1 MKPKFITR
9 KELENLEFHD
19 SVFRSIGIFFSDGNS
34 RGCKI
39 QIDYYDWEGN
49 EERRKTN
56 PSSEWVWKALTITV
70 GYLAHFE
77 YSAPDLLNRAQ
88 DIAELQFDQDLDRL
102 RKQEE
107 KQKRQFSQYQ
117 SPLFDSKGT
126 ALSLNFLTENG
137 DDQSQGHVLVVGS
150 DVTLDWGSFDSY
162 VGQTHIPVDDA

>member
-34 RGCKI
+34 RRCKI

-49 EERRKTN
+49 EARRKAN
-56 PSSEWVWKALTITV
+56 PSSEWVWKALTITM

-88 DIAELQFDQDLDRL
+88 DIAELQFDQKLEGL

-107 KQKRQFSQYQ
+107 KQKRQFPKYR
-117 SPLFDSKGT
+117 SPLFDSRGT
-126 ALSLNFLTENG
+126 VLSLKFVTENG
-137 DDQSQGHVLVVGS
+137 DENTQGYILVVGS
-150 DVTLDWGSFDSY
+150 DVTLEWESFDSY
-162 VGQTHIPVDDA
+162 VGQTHIPVADA